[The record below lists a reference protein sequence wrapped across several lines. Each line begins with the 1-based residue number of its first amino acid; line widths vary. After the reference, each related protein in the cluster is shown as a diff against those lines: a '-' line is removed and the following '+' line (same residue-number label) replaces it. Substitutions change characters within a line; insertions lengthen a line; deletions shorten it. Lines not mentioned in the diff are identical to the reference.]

1 MENSK
6 IECVESKVTPEGLQ
20 YGRFVVEPLERGYG
34 ITLGNALRRV
44 LLSSLEGSAITAVR
58 FEEVSHEFSTLP
70 GVTEDVLDIILNLK
84 NVVFKYHGTE
94 PKEVKLVAKKVGAV
108 TAADIKSDAELE
120 VINPGSAIATVTDKG
135 GGFSAILTV
144 EKGKGYQTGA
154 PKAKHS
160 KAIGEIAIDAVFAPV
175 RRVNY
180 TVEETRVGMATDLDK
195 LILEVWTNGS
205 ISPAES
211 IARSAVILRDQLDL
225 FAAVSEEGAR
235 KKPAAAASSAGAAS
249 ITSDLMEMSVEGL
262 DLSQRAKN
270 CLKRAKI
277 DTIKKLVAKSEEDLL
292 AIKNFG
298 EKSATEIREKLEA
311 IGLSLKPSSD
321 SKDEE

>member
-6 IECVESKVTPEGLQ
+6 IECVESKVTAEGLQ

-70 GVTEDVLDIILNLK
+70 GVSEDVLDIILNLK

-94 PKEVKLVAKKVGAV
+94 PREVKLVAKKVGAV
-108 TAADIKSDAELE
+108 TASDIKGDAELE
-120 VINPGSAIATVTDKG
+120 VINPDSTIATVTDKS
-135 GGFSAILTV
+135 GGFTAILTV
-144 EKGKGYQTGA
+144 EKGKGYQTAA

-211 IARSAVILRDQLDL
+211 ITRSAVILRDQLDL
-225 FAAVSEEGAR
+225 FTTISEEGTK
-235 KKPAAAASSAGAAS
+235 KKPAASAVSGAS
-249 ITSDLMEMSVEGL
+249 ITNELMEMSVEGL

-311 IGLSLKPSSD
+311 IGLSLKPSSE